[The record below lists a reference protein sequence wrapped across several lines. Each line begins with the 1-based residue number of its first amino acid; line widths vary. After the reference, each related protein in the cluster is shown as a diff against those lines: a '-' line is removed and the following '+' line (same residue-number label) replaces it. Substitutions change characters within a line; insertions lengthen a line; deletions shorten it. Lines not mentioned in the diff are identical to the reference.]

1 MTDRFYKEL
10 KKSSV
15 TKPSFQVL
23 VNNEWVVCNDISVL
37 PIFNET
43 LGKYL
48 TDKENAYNSKIEALQ
63 QTIDKQ
69 DKIIKELVSAIKTLN
84 GGVEK

>member
-1 MTDRFYKEL
+1 MTDRFFNEL
-10 KKSSV
+10 KQASKV
-15 TKPSFQVL
+15 KPSFQYL
-23 VNNEWVVCNDISVL
+23 DNGEWKVCDNIAILPLNDT
-37 PIFNET
+37 T

-48 TDKENAYNSKIEALQ
+48 QDKENAYNSKIEALQ

-84 GGVEK
+84 GGA

>member
-1 MTDRFYKEL
+1 MTDRFFNEL
-10 KKSSV
+10 KQASK

-23 VNNEWVVCNDISVL
+23 INGEWKVCDDIAILPLNDT
-37 PIFNET
+37 T

-48 TDKENAYNSKIEALQ
+48 QDKENAYNEKLEALQ

-69 DKIIKELVSAIKTLN
+69 DKIIKELVSAIKVLN
-84 GGVEK
+84 GGV